1 MTTNPRSLVRRA
13 TRLCADRGWEVL
25 RTLQADAAEVRLL
38 VSQSSS
44 HPAELV
50 MRETGDGTVRRTRTE
65 IDALTR
71 ADSENVVGLIEVL
84 PVRPTRKGRRWRS
97 ARGDRSPGE
106 DETAPALLLE
116 RPPCGTLETLLDG
129 RRSLRAGEAVT
140 LLLGV
145 AEGLRSLDE
154 AGWTHGSLTARS
166 IGMRSNGCPVVAG
179 LHDAAVVTEGTRSAD
194 RAAFRAL
201 AERVADALAAQEARR
216 MLAALH
222 MALVAR
228 SWNAVVSALLDL
240 SEPEAVLLDGVRA
253 DDDAGENGGAATTG
267 SSGEAGQLR
276 APPAVPSPFLAAMLD
291 GNPLAGVLAA
301 ARQWLERRE
310 KLALIALT
318 PVAAVV
324 LVLAVMPPSEP
335 DEAMTEASTPDAST
349 TESSTTEPSAPEP
362 SATAGPRSG
371 DDSDPTAGPPAG
383 ESDEAAPGVQS
394 DDPAVAGSALLNA
407 RHDCFIAER
416 PEVSCL
422 DLVIEAGSSLHR
434 SEAAALGSEN
444 AVQERDC
451 RGAVLALEQRWGD
464 AALVAVAP
472 GDGEATSADK
482 QPASILMIR
491 TEAGWRLREIYS

>member
-50 MRETGDGTVRRTRTE
+50 IRETGDGAVRRTRAE

-71 ADSENVVGLIEVL
+71 AASENVVGLIEVL
-84 PVRPTRKGRRWRS
+84 PVRPTRNGRRGRS

-106 DETAPALLLE
+106 HEAAPALLLE
-116 RPPCGTLETLLDG
+116 HPPCGTLETLLDG

-240 SEPEAVLLDGVRA
+240 SEPEAVLLDEVRA
-253 DDDAGENGGAATTG
+253 DDDAGEKGGAATTG

-301 ARQWLERRE
+301 ARQWLERRK

-318 PVAAVV
+318 PLAAVV

-335 DEAMTEASTPDAST
+335 EEAMTEASAPK
-349 TESSTTEPSAPEP
+349 PSMQ
-362 SATAGPRSG
+362 AGPSSG
-371 DDSDPTAGPPAG
+371 DDVDPAAGSPAG
-383 ESDEAAPGVQS
+383 ASDEAAPDAPS
-394 DDPAVAGSALLNA
+394 DDPAVAGSALLDA

-416 PEVSCL
+416 PEASCL
-422 DLVIEAGSSLHR
+422 DQVIEAGSSLHR
-434 SEAAALGSEN
+434 SEAAALGSED
-444 AVQERDC
+444 AAQERDC

-472 GDGEATSADK
+472 GEEDATSADK

>member
-71 ADSENVVGLIEVL
+71 AASENVVGLIEVL
-84 PVRPTRKGRRWRS
+84 PVRPTRKGRRVRS

-106 DETAPALLLE
+106 HEAAPAFLLE

-240 SEPEAVLLDGVRA
+240 SEPEAVLLDDVRA
-253 DDDAGENGGAATTG
+253 DDDTGEKGGAATTG
-267 SSGEAGQLR
+267 PTGEVGQLR
-276 APPAVPSPFLAAMLD
+276 TPPAVPSPFLAAMLD
-291 GNPLAGVLAA
+291 GNPLAEVLAA
-301 ARQWLERRE
+301 ARQWLERRK

-335 DEAMTEASTPDAST
+335 DEAMTEASTP
-349 TESSTTEPSAPEP
+349 EPSTTEPSAPEP

-371 DDSDPTAGPPAG
+371 DDSDPTAASPAG
-383 ESDEAAPGVQS
+383 ESDEAAPDVQS
-394 DDPAVAGSALLNA
+394 DDPALAGSALLNA

-416 PEVSCL
+416 PEASCL
-422 DLVIEAGSSLHR
+422 DRVIEAGSSLHR

-464 AALVAVAP
+464 AALLAVAP
-472 GDGEATSADK
+472 GDGDATSADK